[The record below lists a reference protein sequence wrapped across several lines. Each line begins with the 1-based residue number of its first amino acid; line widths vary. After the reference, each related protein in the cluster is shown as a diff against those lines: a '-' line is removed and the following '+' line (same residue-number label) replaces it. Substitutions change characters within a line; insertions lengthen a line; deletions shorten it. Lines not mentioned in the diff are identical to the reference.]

1 MSLKMCQN
9 TLDKLYYSE
18 LLFSAFR
25 IIFVPSARSALS
37 HLLYARCQQRQSPS
51 NCGTQT
57 HPASKRHISVE
68 EETNEQRS
76 PCATQSLSFSPRL
89 LRPLPD
95 ERTASVRT
103 CSSGASALRS
113 VWGVWVGGGGADTHR
128 RSWGEGGVNGT
139 ISWEVRVSE
148 PRRAPTSR
156 GVTSCLTQ
164 PNMWSEQ
171 IQVNKR
177 RDQTAD
183 KDPEF
188 IWLQA
193 KHVFISA
200 DMMEQCR
207 ISI

>member
-1 MSLKMCQN
+1 MSLKCVKTHLISSATQDRY
-9 TLDKLYYSE
+9 LARFA
-18 LLFSAFR
+18 LFL
-25 IIFVPSARSALS
+25 VPSARSALS
-37 HLLYARCQQRQSPS
+37 HLLCARCQQRQSPS
-51 NCGTQT
+51 NTPALKHTQQ
-57 HPASKRHISVE
+57 HISVE

-89 LRPLPD
+89 LRLLPDHPD

-113 VWGVWVGGGGADTHR
+113 VWGGWGGGPGGKR
-128 RSWGEGGVNGT
+128 GGVGRWT
-139 ISWEVRVSE
+139 GRSAGRCVCPSQEE
-148 PRRAPTSR
+148 LPPREESHPVWRSQT
-156 GVTSCLTQ
+156 
-164 PNMWSEQ
+164 WSGQ

-207 ISI
+207 III